1 MEDMVGI
8 EEWVKIGRQGGSS
21 EGKYIL
27 VEKDMS
33 RDDDAVGEEI
43 KATVPLVVTGV
54 TKEKITSRARGE
66 LVRSS
71 AEVLG

>member
-1 MEDMVGI
+1 
-8 EEWVKIGRQGGSS
+8 
-21 EGKYIL
+21 
-27 VEKDMS
+27 MS